1 MTDQRA
7 TEKGRRRDPVVEE
20 VRKIR
25 QEHARRFGY
34 DPEAIY
40 EDLKRYQ
47 EESERE
53 VVSFPPKRLERS
65 EGAA

>member
-7 TEKGRRRDPVVEE
+7 AEKERRRDPVVEE
-20 VRKIR
+20 VREIR
-25 QEHARRFGY
+25 QEHARRFDY
-34 DPEAIY
+34 DPKAIY

-53 VVSFPPKRLERS
+53 VVSFPPKRLVRA